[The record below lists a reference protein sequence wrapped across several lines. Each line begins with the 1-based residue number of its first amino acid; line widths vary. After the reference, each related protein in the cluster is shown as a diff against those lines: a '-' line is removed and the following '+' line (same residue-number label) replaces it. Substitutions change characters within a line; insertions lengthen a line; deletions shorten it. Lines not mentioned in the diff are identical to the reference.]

1 VITVAGQV
9 RFTASGVR
17 LKNCLSR
24 ATSGASPTYTVT
36 CSWKPAIHG
45 PTILEIRVTP
55 TDTNF
60 AATILRQNVT
70 VLRRT
75 NARG

>member
-36 CSWKPAIHG
+36 CSWKPAVHG
-45 PTILEIRVTP
+45 PNTLELRITP
-55 TDTNF
+55 TDSSF
-60 AATILRQNVT
+60 APTSFRQSVT
-70 VLRRT
+70 VLRR
-75 NARG
+75 ASPRS